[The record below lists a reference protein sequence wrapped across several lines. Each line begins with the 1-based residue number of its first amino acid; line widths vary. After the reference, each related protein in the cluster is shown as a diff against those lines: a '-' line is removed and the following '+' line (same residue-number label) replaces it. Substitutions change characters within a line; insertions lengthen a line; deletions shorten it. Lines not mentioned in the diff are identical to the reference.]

1 MEFEL
6 FWRQTTG
13 RLRSYLHW
21 ACGNEAD
28 VDDVLQECYMR
39 ALRSWGQFSGRGSRE
54 AWLFG
59 IAKRANI
66 DWYRRQKRHVNQ
78 SLEQV
83 GEEALA
89 VEPREDERAEGIE
102 QMIKGLK
109 PEQQEMVYLRF
120 AGGLSYEEIA
130 LAVGVPVGTVRSR
143 LHRGLKE
150 LGKKLKV
157 ESRKSKFES

>member
-13 RLRSYLHW
+13 RVRSYLRW

-39 ALRSWGQFSGRGSRE
+39 ALRGWDGYSGRGSRE

-66 DWYRRQKRHVNQ
+66 DWYRRQKRHVSR

-89 VEPREDERAEGIE
+89 VEPREIEGPVGIE

-109 PEQQEMVYLRF
+109 PEQQEILYLRF
-120 AGGLSYEEIA
+120 AGGLSYEEITQ
-130 LAVGVPVGTVRSR
+130 AVGVPVGTVRSR

-150 LGKKLKV
+150 LKKGIRHNKA
-157 ESRKSKFES
+157 

>member
-6 FWRQTTG
+6 FWRQTSE
-13 RLRSYLHW
+13 RVRSYLRW
-21 ACGNEAD
+21 VCGNEAD

-39 ALRSWGQFSGRGSRE
+39 ALRGWGQYSGRGSRE

-59 IAKRANI
+59 IVKRTNI
-66 DWYRRQKRHVNQ
+66 DWYRRHKRHVSQ

-83 GEEALA
+83 GEEKLA
-89 VEPREDERAEGIE
+89 VEPREDDRAEGIE
-102 QMIKGLK
+102 QMIRGLK
-109 PEQQEMVYLRF
+109 PEQQEIVYLRF

-130 LAVGVPVGTVRSR
+130 QTVGVPVGTVRSR

-150 LGKKLKV
+150 LRKKLKV
-157 ESRKSKFES
+157 ES